1 MSGYHTI
8 RKQKLFWCFLG
19 LQKLASSTMLN
30 LVHCISV
37 LVISGHSLGLWQ
49 CGPLTPSSKLSR
61 VGLGKSF
68 LGHVLNRWQSYKKKI
83 DPFPYLQN
91 PLWRY
96 IDYQCKGSACR
107 MDVVSGE
114 SRDGWRLLFHPTDAQ
129 LLSKVPHT
137 MHCISYI
144 IILYFPFPTSLYF
157 LHHWIVFPNLMICF
171 KRLSTSLCFLEY
183 STIFCLESQAILST
197 SQFCARIR
205 FCEVVLLDAFYEGHI
220 QQKTTFSIQR

>member
-1 MSGYHTI
+1 
-8 RKQKLFWCFLG
+8 
-19 LQKLASSTMLN
+19 MLN
-30 LVHCISV
+30 LFHCISV

-61 VGLGKSF
+61 VGLSKSF
-68 LGHVLNRWQSYKKKI
+68 LRHVLNRWQSYKQKI

-91 PLWRY
+91 SLWRY

-144 IILYFPFPTSLYF
+144 NILYFPFPTSLYF

-171 KRLSTSLCFLEY
+171 KRLSTSLCFLKY

-197 SQFCARIR
+197 N
-205 FCEVVLLDAFYEGHI
+205 
-220 QQKTTFSIQR
+220 

>member
-1 MSGYHTI
+1 
-8 RKQKLFWCFLG
+8 
-19 LQKLASSTMLN
+19 
-30 LVHCISV
+30 
-37 LVISGHSLGLWQ
+37 
-49 CGPLTPSSKLSR
+49 
-61 VGLGKSF
+61 
-68 LGHVLNRWQSYKKKI
+68 
-83 DPFPYLQN
+83 
-91 PLWRY
+91 
-96 IDYQCKGSACR
+96 

-171 KRLSTSLCFLEY
+171 KRLSTLLCFLKY
-183 STIFCLESQAILST
+183 STIFCFESQAILST
-197 SQFCARIR
+197 NQFCTRIR
-205 FCEVVLLDAFYEGHI
+205 FCEVVLLVAFYEGHI